1 MNPINWL
8 KLGVIFVIIFLV
20 GSLATMTNLYLG
32 KRDELIEYR
41 SEVRALAQQA
51 KIEAEQTKQLHQETL
66 KQVRKDYEDR
76 VPQIRNDA
84 VAAYRASIR
93 VRVQPK
99 PSSSGVPTPS
109 PSVQVDDGASAQCVL
124 DDQFIRDAAEDAAK
138 VEAWREYCFRNKC
151 PVE

>member
-41 SEVRALAQQA
+41 SEVRVLAQRAQD
-51 KIEAEQTKQLHQETL
+51 EVEETKRLHQETL

-84 VAAYRASIR
+84 VATYRASVR

-99 PSSSGVPTPS
+99 PSGGGVLAPS
-109 PSVQVDDGASAQCVL
+109 PSVQVDDGAGAQCVL